1 MRAGPK
7 GLSKAAVRRKNGGS
21 IWNVVRWLMM
31 VGICYVILYPPL
43 IKLSVA
49 LMSPGRQATK
59 NGLFIC
65 VLRQLPAHLPVE
77 MEEAAF
83 VAGAGVDRTSWGVMT
98 PNAVPVLVTAGVPS
112 FVGTWNDLYTASTHM
127 SGMPLF
133 STLLNTLSFSISP
146 SAGGMP
152 AIDTIRLSMLT
163 NAGVLLITAQLLALF
178 LLAQRFFAQ
187 GVERAGRTGMSRS
200 LTEAFLTDRCNI
212 CCILH
217 TNFALM
223 KRLNIGYN
231 LYDRAA
237 QRQTTWQEGS
247 VIKKTLL
254 AIAGLMPAVCFSPP
268 TPAGKRRKGARN
280 MKRML
285 VWLALVALTLSVCTA
300 AAEGRS
306 NMIRA
311 AGM

>member
-146 SAGGMP
+146 SAGGVP

-163 NAGVLLITAQLLALF
+163 NAGALLITAQLLALF

-254 AIAGLMPAVCFSPP
+254 AIVGLMPAVCFSPP

>member
-98 PNAVPVLVTAGVPS
+98 PNAVPVLVTAGVP
-112 FVGTWNDLYTASTHM
+112 
-127 SGMPLF
+127 
-133 STLLNTLSFSISP
+133 
-146 SAGGMP
+146 

-163 NAGVLLITAQLLALF
+163 NAGALLITAQLLALF

-187 GVERAGRTGMSRS
+187 GVERAGRAGMSRS

-254 AIAGLMPAVCFSPP
+254 AIVGLMPAVCFSPP

>member
-7 GLSKAAVRRKNGGS
+7 DLSKAAVRRKNGGS

-31 VGICYVILYPPL
+31 IGICYVILYPPL

-98 PNAVPVLVTAGVPS
+98 PNAVPVLVTAGVP
-112 FVGTWNDLYTASTHM
+112 
-127 SGMPLF
+127 
-133 STLLNTLSFSISP
+133 
-146 SAGGMP
+146 

-163 NAGVLLITAQLLALF
+163 NAGALLITAQLLALF
-178 LLAQRFFAQ
+178 RLAQRFFAQ

-200 LTEAFLTDRCNI
+200 LAEAFLTDRCNI

-254 AIAGLMPAVCFSPP
+254 AIVGLMPAYWLDMTP
-268 TPAGKRRKGARN
+268 TEKSRTYAEEMALIDEINQKYNCNLTFASTGDWHSHMSVVNTSLVNGEKIADVFWAGLWHGGAQAGGQR
-280 MKRML
+280 
-285 VWLALVALTLSVCTA
+285 ADCSA
-300 AAEGRS
+300 GRLF
-306 NMIRA
+306 
-311 AGM
+311 